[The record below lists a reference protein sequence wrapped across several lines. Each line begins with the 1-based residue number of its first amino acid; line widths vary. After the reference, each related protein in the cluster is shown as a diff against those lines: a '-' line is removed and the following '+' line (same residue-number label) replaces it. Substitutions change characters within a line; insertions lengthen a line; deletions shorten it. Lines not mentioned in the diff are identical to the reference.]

1 MLKFDKKI
9 LQNLEISYPGII
21 DQIMRF
27 ENAELPACIFCGSDD
42 TANVQ
47 VGIIGRT
54 INISGATTKVKLI
67 VNGPK
72 PGIYYCNTCKK
83 YFGDAK

>member
-1 MLKFDKKI
+1 MITRSKSD
-9 LQNLEISYPGII
+9 LEEMEKQHPGII

-27 ENAELPACIFCGSDD
+27 ENADLPSCPHCGSED

-54 INISGATTKVKLI
+54 IYIKAATTKVSLI
-67 VNGPK
+67 PNGPK
-72 PGIYYCNTCKK
+72 PGRYFCNHCRK
-83 YFGDAK
+83 YFDAEE